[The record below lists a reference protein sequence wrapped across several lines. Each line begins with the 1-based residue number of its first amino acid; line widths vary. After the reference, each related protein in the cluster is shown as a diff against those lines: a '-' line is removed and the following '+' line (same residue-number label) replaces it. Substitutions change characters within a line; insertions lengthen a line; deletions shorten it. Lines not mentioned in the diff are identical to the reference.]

1 MPKNAAASYRVL
13 ARTVLQRAE
22 LFVHLAKPTLDRM
35 CDSARLLSL
44 QSGEALFHSGDRV
57 DALTVVIDG
66 ALDVSTIG
74 SSGKRHVVMCLE
86 PGQITNLIPVLDD
99 LSALHDVH
107 AHGQAIVMQLPKQ
120 EVLQAID
127 DEPGLARALIRLL
140 CLRSRALYGS
150 VAHAALLPLRARC
163 AKLLLS
169 LMVTYGR
176 EEDGAMLIALK
187 LSQEDLADMLGC
199 TRQSVNRELK
209 LFEREGVLRMS
220 YSQFVVLDAGRLGVF
235 AQV

>member
-1 MPKNAAASYRVL
+1 M
-13 ARTVLQRAE
+13 
-22 LFVHLAKPTLDRM
+22 HLSGKTLDQM
-35 CDSARLLSL
+35 NEGARLLSL
-44 QSGEALFHSGDRV
+44 RPGEALFHSGDCV
-57 DALTVVIDG
+57 DSLTVVIDG

-74 SSGKRHVVMCLE
+74 ASGKRHVVMCLE
-86 PGQITNLIPVLDD
+86 PGQITNLIPVLDGQP
-99 LSALHDVH
+99 ALHDVH
-107 AHGQAIVMQLPKQ
+107 AHGEAIVMQLPKQ
-120 EVLQAID
+120 DVLQAID
-127 DEPGLARALIRLL
+127 AEPGLARNLMRLL
-140 CLRSRALYGS
+140 CLRSRALYGN
-150 VAHAALLPLRARC
+150 VAHTALLPLRARC

-220 YSQFVVLDAGRLGVF
+220 YSQFIVLDANRLGVF
-235 AQV
+235 AQM